1 MKGAARVR
9 RDQIDEKS
17 LPPSF
22 RTPSIEILS
31 SWKSRSSSR
40 FWVFYYSSSTN
51 GKRTIER
58 DIEIRKLNE
67 EWIEI
72 FEEVEEKNNLINT
85 MRDNESDDND

>member
-1 MKGAARVR
+1 M
-9 RDQIDEKS
+9 
-17 LPPSF
+17 
-22 RTPSIEILS
+22 
-31 SWKSRSSSR
+31 
-40 FWVFYYSSSTN
+40 N

-67 EWIEI
+67 EWIEV